1 MRILFKL
8 AHFLKE
14 YKKECILGPMFK
26 LFEAILELLLPTIMA
41 LVINNGVI
49 MKDETYVLKMGAIM
63 VSMAVLGFCSSMVCQ
78 YFAARASQGFGTT
91 LRNTLFQ
98 HISSL
103 SYKDIDS
110 FGVVSLTNRI
120 TNDVN
125 QLQLAVA
132 MLIRLVV
139 RAPFIVIGAII
150 MSMILDIKLSL
161 ILIATTPFFAIIL
174 YFFITR
180 TTPIYKNYQ
189 KKLDKLSLTLREN
202 LIGVRVIRAFA
213 KTSKEKHRFEKDND
227 DVTDTAIRVGRVSAL
242 LNPLTSLIMNG
253 AIIILLWIGAFQ
265 INVGELSPGTIVAF
279 INYITQILLA
289 LIVVANLIVIF
300 TKATASANRINEVL
314 DTTSSIEEIS
324 NEVYS
329 EGSKH
334 GGEIQF
340 KDVCFRYNDT
350 GDMALSHINLSITPG
365 QTIGIIG
372 GTGSGKSTLINM
384 IPRFYDVTEGK
395 IEINGIDVKKY
406 SLKELRDNIGIVPQ
420 KPELFTGTIAENIR
434 WGNEKAS
441 MEEVVAAARD
451 AQAHEF
457 IEELPKG
464 YDTEVTRG
472 GTNFSGGQKQR
483 LTIARALVK
492 NPEIIILDDASSA
505 LDFATDAAL
514 RKAIKEKKN
523 RATLLLVSQRVSA
536 IKNADKIVVLDDGH
550 IVGLGNHDDLIKN
563 CEIYREICLSQ
574 LSNKEVAK

>member
-1 MRILFKL
+1 
-8 AHFLKE
+8 
-14 YKKECILGPMFK
+14 
-26 LFEAILELLLPTIMA
+26 
-41 LVINNGVI
+41 
-49 MKDETYVLKMGAIM
+49 
-63 VSMAVLGFCSSMVCQ
+63 
-78 YFAARASQGFGTT
+78 
-91 LRNTLFQ
+91 
-98 HISSL
+98 
-103 SYKDIDS
+103 
-110 FGVVSLTNRI
+110 
-120 TNDVN
+120 
-125 QLQLAVA
+125 
-132 MLIRLVV
+132 
-139 RAPFIVIGAII
+139 
-150 MSMILDIKLSL
+150 
-161 ILIATTPFFAIIL
+161 
-174 YFFITR
+174 
-180 TTPIYKNYQ
+180 
-189 KKLDKLSLTLREN
+189 
-202 LIGVRVIRAFA
+202 
-213 KTSKEKHRFEKDND
+213 
-227 DVTDTAIRVGRVSAL
+227 
-242 LNPLTSLIMNG
+242 MNG

-300 TKATASANRINEVL
+300 TKAAASANRINEVL

-324 NEVYS
+324 NKAYS

-350 GDMALSHINLSITPG
+350 GDMALSHINLSITSG

-536 IKNADKIVVLDDGH
+536 IKNADRIVVLDDGH